1 MYNRG
6 GGKGLRLGC
15 IVWFL
20 VLCVLEVN
28 VYKILIRKSS
38 FLIFVK
44 LWISGC
50 NVIVLFICL
59 FV

>member
-6 GGKGLRLGC
+6 GGGLRLGC

-28 VYKILIRKSS
+28 VYKILIRKSL